1 MRLENNR
8 MHGAAS
14 VRSAKRCGAMA
25 VEAWQLMGEGWGGM
39 HEVLDMWIGVDTDTA
54 ECYAGIESAAY
65 GDNVEPL

>member
-54 ECYAGIESAAY
+54 E
-65 GDNVEPL
+65 